1 MARQAKLFEDQEE
14 NKAIAARFKQT
25 FTDRKIA
32 RHLMSADSWERET
45 IEMLMEDF
53 DMTLYEAIDMC
64 IKHPADRE

>member
-1 MARQAKLFEDQEE
+1 MSRQELLFPIDQE
-14 NKAIAARFKQT
+14 NRAIAARYRET
-25 FTDRKIA
+25 FRDRKIA

-53 DMTLYEAIDMC
+53 AMTLYEAIDMC